1 MMETIEYE
9 KKILKIKMVILQDS
23 TVYDSI
29 ELMINRF

>member
-29 ELMINRF
+29 ELMINLF

>member
-9 KKILKIKMVILQDS
+9 KKIPKIKMVILQDS

>member
-9 KKILKIKMVILQDS
+9 KKIIEIKMVILQDS

-29 ELMINRF
+29 ELTINQF